1 MNLSRTFQAI
11 IHLKWFSFSCNDDG
25 KIAYAKKNQK
35 VREVYTVYTKPYW
48 RQAKIGQYGNTFDNQ

>member
-35 VREVYTVYTKPYW
+35 VREVYTVYTKPY
-48 RQAKIGQYGNTFDNQ
+48 

>member
-25 KIAYAKKNQK
+25 KIAMRKKIKKYAKCTL
-35 VREVYTVYTKPYW
+35 YTLNHIDGKP
-48 RQAKIGQYGNTFDNQ
+48 K